1 MKALTFGLLLLLS
14 FSSIGK
20 ELKGVYITNNQGVE
34 YADTLILCKS
44 GEKVILSGAD
54 EYERFVQSYFKM
66 NNLNEYGELYI
77 EIEVKDFK
85 AIDKKKYYH
94 SHYDAKAT
102 FVKLTRKSHE
112 QESVDKCS

>member
-1 MKALTFGLLLLLS
+1 MKVLTFGLLLLLS
-14 FSSIGK
+14 FSLIGK
-20 ELKGVYITNNQGVE
+20 ELNGVYITNDQGAE

-54 EYERFVQSYFKM
+54 EYEKFVRSYLKT

-77 EIEVKDFK
+77 EVEVKDFE
-85 AIDKKKYYH
+85 AIDKKKYYL

-102 FVKLTRKSHE
+102 FIKLLRKDNK

>member
-1 MKALTFGLLLLLS
+1 MKASAFGLLLLLS

-20 ELKGVYITNNQGVE
+20 ELKGVYITNDQGAE

-44 GEKVILSGAD
+44 GDKMILSGAD
-54 EYERFVQSYFKM
+54 EYEKFVQSYLKM
-66 NNLNEYGELYI
+66 NDLNEYGELYI
-77 EIEVKDFK
+77 EIEVKDFE
-85 AIDKKKYYH
+85 AIDKKKYYR

-102 FVKLTRKSHE
+102 FVKLLKKNLE

>member
-1 MKALTFGLLLLLS
+1 MKVITFGLLFLLS

-20 ELKGVYITNNQGVE
+20 ELKGVYITNDQGAE
-34 YADTLILCKS
+34 YADTLVLCQS
-44 GEKVILSGAD
+44 GDKVILSGAD
-54 EYERFVQSYFKM
+54 EYEKFVQSYLKM

-77 EIEVKDFK
+77 EIEVKDFE

-102 FVKLTRKSHE
+102 FVKLLRKNHE